1 MMAKIAFMDLWI
13 AMGPRLNFDFMST
26 PTTLVQHLTNWTV
39 DIRAVQEDKCSIT
52 ITM

>member
-1 MMAKIAFMDLWI
+1 MMAKIVLMDPCI
-13 AMGPRLNFDFMST
+13 VMGPRLKFDYMST